1 MFKMKKYLLLCAAL
15 FFTNFAQAADIYPLD
30 PDHTNITWSANHFGF
45 SSPSGKFTQ
54 AKGYIIID
62 ETRPQNSAV
71 SVTIKTD
78 SLITGIA
85 NFDSRLKGKDFLNT
99 AKYPEATFASKNVIV
114 QGNNAR
120 VTGDFTLLGIAK
132 EITLN
137 VHLNRIGLN
146 SYTQKKTVGF
156 SANTTIKRSDFG
168 MDFGIPGI
176 SDNVKINIEVE
187 GILDKNAKTDSDK
200 NENKSLIKED
210 LFNNNTYWKVDA
222 QTSSIFFNTM
232 QNNSSVSGSFKNF
245 EGKIIFNPQDLE
257 GSAVSVDI
265 YMPSI
270 TCSINDAIEVLKTT
284 EWLNLAQFTRA
295 NFTATRFSR
304 TNIPNQFIAKGTLT
318 LKGRS
323 LPADLTFNLLR
334 YSDIAATA
342 TGSVTIKRSDFGI
355 GNPNP
360 AKANGVQDDVQI
372 KFTVNAK
379 K

>member
-1 MFKMKKYLLLCAAL
+1 MKKYLLLCVAL

-62 ETRPQNSAV
+62 EARPQNSSV

-78 SLITGIA
+78 SLMTGIA
-85 NFDSRLKGKDFLNT
+85 NFDTRLKGKDFLNT
-99 AKYPEATFASKNVIV
+99 TKYPEATFASKNVII

-120 VTGDFTLLGIAK
+120 VTGDFTLLGITR
-132 EITLN
+132 EIILN
-137 VHLNRIGLN
+137 VHLNRIGIN

-156 SANTTIKRSDFG
+156 SASTTIKRSDFD
-168 MDFGIPGI
+168 MDFGAPGI

-187 GILDKNAKTDSDK
+187 GILDKTAKIDSDK

-210 LFNNNTYWKVDA
+210 LFKNSTYWKVDT
-222 QTSSIFFNTM
+222 QTSSVFFNTK

-245 EGKIIFNPQDLE
+245 EGKILFNPQDLE
-257 GSAVSVDI
+257 SSAVSVDI

-270 TCSINDAIEVLKTT
+270 TCSINDSIEVLKTA
-284 EWLNLAQFTRA
+284 EWLNLAQFSRA
-295 NFTATRFSR
+295 NFTATSFSR
-304 TNIPNQFIAKGTLT
+304 TTIQNQFIAKGTLT
-318 LKGRS
+318 LKGKS
-323 LPADLTFNLLR
+323 LPTNLTFNLLR
-334 YSDIAATA
+334 YSDIEASA
-342 TGSVTIKRSDFGI
+342 TGFFTIKRSDFGI
-355 GNPNP
+355 GNSNP
-360 AKANGVQDDVQI
+360 EKANGVKDDVEI
-372 KFTVNAK
+372 KFTINAK